1 MENLFLGKLVR
12 LAADEPETL
21 GKAFARWNR
30 NSEYRRLMDTE
41 PPQMWSAKSIQE
53 WLEKDMEK
61 EAPDQCFF
69 TIHTL
74 EGDRLIGFIA
84 LSSIRWSQ
92 GEAWVGVGIGE
103 TEYWGRGYGTDA
115 MRLALRYAFMEL
127 GLERVSLDVFL
138 SNERAIRSYEKAGFR
153 REGIERQ
160 KTHRDGKTEDVLYM
174 GILRQEWLVQNET
187 GGKDV

>member
-1 MENLFLGKLVR
+1 
-12 LAADEPETL
+12 
-21 GKAFARWNR
+21 
-30 NSEYRRLMDTE
+30 
-41 PPQMWSAKSIQE
+41 
-53 WLEKDMEK
+53 
-61 EAPDQCFF
+61 
-69 TIHTL
+69 
-74 EGDRLIGFIA
+74 
-84 LSSIRWSQ
+84 
-92 GEAWVGVGIGE
+92 
-103 TEYWGRGYGTDA
+103 
-115 MRLALRYAFMEL
+115 MEL